1 MESKKK
7 NKIEFSKQILIGA
20 GALYLLVILFTCV
33 MVWRTLDTS
42 ILPVLITTVAAEV
55 ATGTAFYYNKAKKE
69 NEIKLEKAY
78 NRTIN
83 K

>member
-20 GALYLLVILFTCV
+20 GALYLVIILFTCV

-42 ILPVLITTVAAEV
+42 VLPVLVTTIAAEV

-78 NRTIN
+78 NKTIN